1 MDLKLIPMQ
10 KPDYS
15 VPENATS
22 DDLRAIAVR
31 AMLDILTVPWTPDK
45 FYSYKN
51 RFDWP
56 DKDFQY
62 PTGLLYRGMPYAN
75 AHTGIFHWLKFYDKE
90 TGVMSFPGD
99 GQTWGETLGTVC
111 ADSILWAWSTV
122 CNSIGA
128 ATYTFHMVPKYN
140 FLPVGD
146 YERPCNMDSFR
157 QENNTTD
164 DICKTNTLPVMCLAY
179 AAMKPADAVVSTSAG
194 HILMAL
200 REPEITYLEDGT
212 IDADNSFLYILDQSG
227 GTKDFFHEIPE
238 DGQIAHYVGHT
249 DLRYKFSTLFN
260 KGYIP
265 ITTAEFKGLKPY
277 TKPDLNCNQT
287 VSCIDEVSSLRIRT
301 NYPLCTLEAVA
312 LASDGSRSRIA
323 LGIYRKDDVKF
334 ATGMEGY
341 VYTSDH
347 LLEAGLLESAPKYSG
362 SQMVLLA
369 QLSTGNEYE
378 IARIQI

>member
-1 MDLKLIPMQ
+1 MHLIPMQ
-10 KPDYS
+10 RPDYT

-22 DDLRAIAVR
+22 NDLRQIAVR
-31 AMLDILTVPWTPDK
+31 AMLDILSVPWTPDK

-51 RFDWP
+51 RFDWTH
-56 DKDFQY
+56 KTFEY
-62 PTGLLYRGMPYAN
+62 PVGLLYRGMPYAN
-75 AHTGIFHWLKFYDKE
+75 AHTGIFHWMKYYDQK
-90 TGVMSFPGD
+90 TGIMSFPGD

-157 QENNTTD
+157 EENNTTD
-164 DICKTNTLPVMCLAY
+164 DICKNNGLDIMSKAY
-179 AAMKPADAVVSTSAG
+179 AEMLPADAVVSTSAG
-194 HILMAL
+194 HILMAM
-200 REPEITYLEDGT
+200 RAPEVAYDAEGN
-212 IDADNSFLYILDQSG
+212 IDPENSFLYIYDQSG
-227 GTKDFFHEIPE
+227 GTQTFFHEIEE

-249 DLRYKFSTLFN
+249 DLRYKFTTLFT

-277 TKPDLNCNQT
+277 SKPELT
-287 VSCIDEVSSLRIRT
+287 VKGTCSSIEDIKSLKIRT
-301 NYPLCTLEAVA
+301 NYPLCTLEAVILDKDENESRAA
-312 LASDGSRSRIA
+312 LA
-323 LGIYRKDDVKF
+323 LYRKGDVQF

-341 VYTSDH
+341 TYTTDA
-347 LLEAGLLESAPKYSG
+347 LWETGLEKTLSTHKGATF
-362 SQMVLLA
+362 VLRA
-369 QLSTGNEYE
+369 DISTGNEYE
-378 IARIQI
+378 LCRFTI